1 MDHDKLI
8 DKISGVINDYG
19 TFSESATIDQL
30 LRWKDLLVGYNYHL
44 AEVVSEYFKNYS
56 RSYYIRKIKISRVKN
71 RLVKEG
77 NPVTASESQAVEEAA
92 GEYETE
98 LEYEAT
104 AERLNNLLRQ
114 SNKVVEAMAQ
124 RVSVL
129 KTERHD

>member
-92 GEYETE
+92 QEYETE